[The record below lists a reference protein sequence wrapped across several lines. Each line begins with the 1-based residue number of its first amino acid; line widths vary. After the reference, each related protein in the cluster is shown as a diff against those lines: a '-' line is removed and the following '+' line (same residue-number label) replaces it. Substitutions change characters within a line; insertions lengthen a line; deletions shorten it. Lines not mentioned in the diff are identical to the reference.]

1 MFTKII
7 FCIIILQTPSR
18 TQTRSD
24 KRLNAKEDQTMTANK
39 RTKPTSAANKSASTP
54 KTTRKRLAAIK
65 LEPFETFEQE
75 DAPTVRRKAGRPKG
89 SGKYGEE
96 TKPMRIPVSMVERI
110 EAFIER
116 KGLQCR
122 LYNEQIQAG
131 FPSPAEDSPFEVLD
145 LAEYLIPNPA
155 STFLVRVTGDSMR
168 DAGIFPGDVLIVDR
182 SVEPSNGD
190 VVVAAVDGDFT
201 VKRLFQ
207 TLNSVELRPE
217 NKQFPLIRVEG
228 ETELVVW
235 GVVKRVIHN
244 L

>member
-1 MFTKII
+1 
-7 FCIIILQTPSR
+7 
-18 TQTRSD
+18 
-24 KRLNAKEDQTMTANK
+24 MTANK

-131 FPSPAEDSPFEVLD
+131 FPSPSEDSPFEFLD
-145 LAEYLIPNPA
+145 LAEYLIEPGVDLPRTLPA
-155 STFLVRVTGDSMR
+155 IDARRAFPERPHRRSQRGRRTGASSSRRST
-168 DAGIFPGDVLIVDR
+168 GIL
-182 SVEPSNGD
+182 PSSGC
-190 VVVAAVDGDFT
+190 
-201 VKRLFQ
+201 
-207 TLNSVELRPE
+207 SRP
-217 NKQFPLIRVEG
+217 
-228 ETELVVW
+228 
-235 GVVKRVIHN
+235 
-244 L
+244 

>member
-1 MFTKII
+1 
-7 FCIIILQTPSR
+7 
-18 TQTRSD
+18 
-24 KRLNAKEDQTMTANK
+24 
-39 RTKPTSAANKSASTP
+39 
-54 KTTRKRLAAIK
+54 
-65 LEPFETFEQE
+65 
-75 DAPTVRRKAGRPKG
+75 
-89 SGKYGEE
+89 
-96 TKPMRIPVSMVERI
+96 
-110 EAFIER
+110 
-116 KGLQCR
+116 
-122 LYNEQIQAG
+122 
-131 FPSPAEDSPFEVLD
+131 
-145 LAEYLIPNPA
+145 
-155 STFLVRVTGDSMR
+155 MR